1 MQYTPKEKPGARN
14 KKKAE
19 GKSNPK
25 LRYAAITSNNS
36 LTRVALLVEILHICG
51 NNKLKQVTAP
61 SDKPPT
67 GGRKTETPFVKSHR
81 QPQKKTEI
89 DLRPTGGES
98 ADYPGA
104 AALEVAEHLLHRP
117 RVVPWVHSERR
128 IAGFGRCRR
137 RFAAVFVRRISGW
150 CLLRAEEV

>member
-67 GGRKTETPFVKSHR
+67 GGRKTETPFMKSHR
-81 QPQKKTEI
+81 QPQKKNGN
-89 DLRPTGGES
+89 RS
-98 ADYPGA
+98 AAY
-104 AALEVAEHLLHRP
+104 L
-117 RVVPWVHSERR
+117 W
-128 IAGFGRCRR
+128 
-137 RFAAVFVRRISGW
+137 
-150 CLLRAEEV
+150 